1 MYDAAQFNGFA
12 KSELDD
18 RLFEDIWNWDI
29 FNESD
34 LHSAAYYYIRTY
46 FAKRTSDN
54 IFVRCEPQMRGKKPD
69 IVVYDQSRPVY
80 VLEFKMF
87 PEPEIIDEAKIDADL
102 EKLDDFIRSLDSI
115 KWGFFMIVYDSDDD
129 FNISDPRL
137 RRQGLEKISVI
148 GVNLRRKEGSGR
160 RRTGY
165 DQWRTEFDR
174 LRAHHKKW

>member
-1 MYDAAQFNGFA
+1 MYDAAHFNGFA

-18 RLFEDIWNWDI
+18 QLFSDLWNYDV

-46 FAKRTSDN
+46 FAKRESDN
-54 IFVRCEPQMRGKKPD
+54 IFVRCEPQLTGKKPD
-69 IVVYDQSRPVY
+69 IVVYDNSRPVY

-87 PEPEIIDEAKIDADL
+87 PEPESINEARIDADL
-102 EKLDDFIRSLDSI
+102 DKLNDFIRSVDTL
-115 KWGFFMIVYDSDDD
+115 KWGFFVLVYDSDDD
-129 FNISDPRL
+129 FKITDPKL
-137 RRQGLEKISVI
+137 RRQGLDNISVI
-148 GVNLRRKEGSGR
+148 GINLHRQKENGR

-174 LRAHHKKW
+174 LRAHDRKW